1 MKINIGYVLYKRA
14 QLNPDKEA
22 LVVDDVRRTWSELN
36 ERSNRAAS
44 ALQKLDVKKGDRV
57 AILAMNEPAYIELF
71 FALGKIGV
79 IMTPVNHRLAGPEID
94 YIVNN
99 CEADILIFGP
109 EFAEVVDG
117 IRVSIPCRQLV
128 ALGDKAPDWAVRY
141 EDLIQDG
148 SPEEPELAGGG
159 LDTHTILYTSGTTGR
174 PKGAEIT
181 HEGYYANSVDLGVTL
196 GDIGRTML
204 MPLPLFHIGA
214 LAPLIFCVHFGHKMI
229 FQRTFEPAGFL
240 NAIKTE
246 GVSWFGSVPQM
257 LLFLRSVPEFD
268 TYDWSQIKMALV
280 YAAPVPVTLLKEFAA
295 KGMGVQQLYG
305 MTEVTGPATVIDAEN
320 AIAKAGSCGLPF
332 FHTDIRVVDYN
343 DNDLPPGEI
352 GEVLVRCTH
361 PMSGYFKNPEATA
374 ATIKN
379 GWLYSG
385 DLAQKDE
392 DGFLYIM
399 DRKKDMII
407 SGGENI
413 YPAEVEDYLLSHPQ
427 VADVGVIGY
436 ADEKWGESV
445 KAVVVLKKGETL
457 SEADLVEW
465 AKTKM
470 GKFKV
475 PKKIVFTEEI
485 PRNPTGKILKR
496 VLRDQYNS

>member
-1 MKINIGYVLYKRA
+1 VKTNIGYVLYKRA

-44 ALQKLDVKKGDRV
+44 AMQKLGVQKGDRV
-57 AILAMNEPAYIELF
+57 AILAMNEPEYVELF

-79 IMTPVNHRLAGPEID
+79 VMTPVNYRLAGPEIE

-99 CEADILIFGP
+99 CEASVLIFGP
-109 EFAEVVDG
+109 EYAEVVDG
-117 IRVSIPCRQLV
+117 IRGAIPAKHLV
-128 ALGDKAPDWAVRY
+128 AFGDKTPDWAVKY
-141 EDLIQDG
+141 EELIQAA
-148 SPEEPELAGGG
+148 SPEEPELTGGD

-174 PKGAEIT
+174 PKGAELT
-181 HEGYYANSVDLGVTL
+181 HQGYYSNSVNLGVTL
-196 GDIGRTML
+196 PDIGYTML

-240 NAIKTE
+240 GAIKNE
-246 GVSWFGSVPQM
+246 GVTWFGSVPQV
-257 LLFLRSVPEFD
+257 LLFLRSVPEFE

-280 YAAPVPVTLLKEFAA
+280 YAAPVPVTLLKEFAE

-305 MTEVTGPATVIDAEN
+305 MTECTGPATVIDAEN
-320 AIAKAGSCGLPF
+320 AIEKAGSCGLPF
-332 FHTDIRVVDYN
+332 FHTDIRVVDDN

-352 GEVLVRCTH
+352 GEVLIRCTH
-361 PMSGYFKNPEATA
+361 PMSGYYKNPEATA
-374 ATIKN
+374 STIKD
-379 GWLYSG
+379 GWIYSG

-413 YPAEVEDYLLSHPQ
+413 YPAEVEDYLLGHPQ
-427 VADVGVIGY
+427 VADVGVIGC

-445 KAVVVLKKGETL
+445 KAVVVLNKGEEM
-457 SEADLVEW
+457 SEEDLIEW

-475 PKKIVFTEEI
+475 PRQVVFTEEI
-485 PRNPTGKILKR
+485 PRTPTGKILKR
-496 VLRDQYNS
+496 VLRDQYN